1 MRFLRISGQP
11 SLGRGLGPSA
21 MDRSGR
27 KRKADDDSEELQK
40 ALRSFEDDF
49 GGFGGSLDNGPK
61 AFIRSEVARRMLEE
75 AHKGKGPPP
84 QVIPSSATRPVVRP
98 PRPGAGRAAQR
109 SKTSNLEAFKEE
121 LKKLQERDQRKGL
134 RDHLRAE
141 LGVDAEALDKIAP
154 ALDKPY
160 MGSGEYDDD
169 PYTTNLYISNLP
181 LDISSANPANRLF
194 IQMTMED
201 LFDSFGSFG
210 PLASAKILF
219 PRTEEEKRREH
230 LCGFCA
236 FMSREDVDRALA
248 QLTGFFIRGEP
259 IRMSFA
265 KPIVIPAQPFY
276 VPPPLVDLS
285 APDPCTELPFNA
297 KPLYADL
304 MAYKEKYGDLPR
316 YGTPIDFEGEQK
328 EAYDKMI
335 KNATVRVVIP
345 SDSHLLLV
353 IQHVV
358 EFTIREGPLFEAM
371 LMTRE
376 RTNPLFR

>member
-1 MRFLRISGQP
+1 
-11 SLGRGLGPSA
+11 
-21 MDRSGR
+21 MDRTGR
-27 KRKADDDSEELQK
+27 KRKAEDEDEELQK
-40 ALRSFEDDF
+40 ALRTFEDDF
-49 GGFGGSLDNGPK
+49 GGIGGSIERGPK
-61 AFIRSEVARRMLEE
+61 AFIRSEVVNANKTVSSGKPQLYKPEPMVNIQRTLPMSGSSFEESKRLAAEKARRMLEE

-84 QVIPSSATRPVVRP
+84 QVIPSSASRPVARP
-98 PRPGAGRAAQR
+98 PRPGAGRSVQK

-121 LKKLQERDQRKGL
+121 LKKVQQERDQRKGL

-141 LGVDAEALDKIAP
+141 LGVDTEALDKIAP

-181 LDISSANPANRLF
+181 LD
-194 IQMTMED
+194 MTMED

-248 QLTGFFIRGEP
+248 QMMGFFIRGEP

-265 KPIVIPAQPFY
+265 KPIVVPAQPFY
-276 VPPPLVDLS
+276 VPPPLLDLS
-285 APDPCTELPFNA
+285 APDPITELPFNA
-297 KPLYADL
+297 KPLYNDL

-316 YGTPIDFEGEQK
+316 YGTCIDFEGEQK
-328 EAYDKMI
+328 EAYEKMI

-345 SDSHLLLV
+345 SD
-353 IQHVV
+353 
-358 EFTIREGPLFEAM
+358 R
-371 LMTRE
+371 
-376 RTNPLFR
+376 